1 MARLLP
7 HEWLFGAYLALT
19 WLRLVAAQG
28 VLGGDALIYL
38 AGLGLAAGLAVWGER
53 RATATAWRWRLLYYP
68 VAMNL
73 YFQEMRNAIP
83 ALTAYRFDADL
94 RAIDRIL
101 LPDSPAFL
109 LQPYANPALT
119 ELFSLAYLLFFPYLL
134 FSLIYYFVGELPR
147 LKAFV
152 AGLFSL
158 YGIGFLGY
166 TLVPAAGPYL
176 AYDFAAP
183 LAGGQL
189 TAWNAELVRQ
199 GSIGVDVFPSLH
211 VAVSGYLLGFDFR
224 HKRRRFWAYLGPCV
238 LLWLSTQY
246 LRYHYFID
254 VLAGVALALFAL
266 RVAERQYRLERIDS

>member
-1 MARLLP
+1 MPRLLP
-7 HEWLFGAYLALT
+7 HEWLFGTYLLVT
-19 WLRLVAAQG
+19 WLRLVTAQG
-28 VLGGDALIYL
+28 PLGTDALLYL

-53 RATATAWRWRLLYYP
+53 RATPAAWRWRLVYYP
-68 VAMNL
+68 IAMNL
-73 YFQEMRNAIP
+73 YFQEMRVAIP
-83 ALTAYRFDADL
+83 ALTPYRFDADL
-94 RAIDRIL
+94 RGIDQWL
-101 LPDSPAFL
+101 LPDSPTFL
-109 LQPYANPALT
+109 LEPLTTPALT
-119 ELFSLAYLLFFPYLL
+119 ELFSFGYLLFFPYLL
-134 FSLIYYFVGELPR
+134 FSLVYYFFGDLHR

-176 AYDFAAP
+176 AYAFTTP
-183 LAGGQL
+183 LAGGPL
-189 TAWNAELVRQ
+189 TEWNAELVRQ

-224 HKRRRFWAYLGPCV
+224 HKRWRFWAYLGPCA

-254 VLAGVALALFAL
+254 VLAGIALALTAL
-266 RVAERQYRLERIDS
+266 WIAERQHRIEKGG